1 MSVNSPKSVEDM
13 AEYFKKVLDRP
24 KKVMNDWYNPNGIVN
39 TLQNQISNSI
49 RGNAK
54 SNMIII
60 DDLEEYNKEAL
71 FMTELLFKSMN
82 NPQIRLDVGHDREGD
97 PYMYF
102 DSNNSDLLIYLT
114 IKSLQDINKFTKGK
128 LNKIILKGNYYDN
141 ERKMFIETNNS
152 GIFKFSSRG
161 TKPLFMSSRDM
172 ATLSVF
178 FENCLIDKLLDM

>member
-1 MSVNSPKSVEDM
+1 MSVNSLKSVENM
-13 AEYFKKVLDRP
+13 ATYFEEKFNKP
-24 KKVMNDWYNPNGIVN
+24 KLTSDSWYNASKLIEKVHNDMMSS
-39 TLQNQISNSI
+39 T
-49 RGNAK
+49 K
-54 SNMIII
+54 SNVVII
-60 DDLEEYNKEAL
+60 DDLEDYNNEAM
-71 FMTELLFKSMN
+71 FNTEILIKSMN
-82 NPQIRLDVGHDREGD
+82 NPNIKLDVGHDRDGD

-161 TKPLFMSSRDM
+161 TKPLFMNSRDM